1 MAKQFL
7 ESVAALSLL
16 AGGFMAFSSAA
27 EAAVIQFDDEMIN
40 GGTLF
45 YDGEG
50 GPLMGTD
57 LLLDLVMGIDTPL
70 NSGESG
76 GLLCEDCKLNLK
88 TGANLS
94 EFPYQFDSE
103 GSSLTITGTVKNGE
117 TEIATGTLVTGS
129 FTETVIG
136 SANGDAVVFTSI
148 GLDTMDAG
156 ISAFF
161 GIDATK
167 FRFAQTSIAIGDVEL
182 LTDQENE
189 ENEEL
194 LLNGGFIG
202 TVTNVDMDNFPIE
215 PEENPPIGPEE
226 NTPVSVPE
234 PATLLGLG
242 VVGAALGVS
251 RRCSMT
257 KK

>member
-7 ESVAALSLL
+7 ESVAAVSLL
-16 AGGFMAFSSAA
+16 AGSFMAFSTAA

-40 GGTLF
+40 GGTLS

-76 GLLCEDCKLNLK
+76 SLFCEDCKLNLT

-94 EFPYQFDSE
+94 ESPYQFDSE
-103 GSSLTITGTVKNGE
+103 GSSLTITGTVKDAE
-117 TEIATGTLVTGS
+117 KTIATGTLTDPLVTGS
-129 FTETVIG
+129 FTETVTG
-136 SANGDAVVFTSI
+136 SANEFAVVFTGI
-148 GLDTMDAG
+148 GFDTVDAG
-156 ISAFF
+156 ISSFF
-161 GIDATK
+161 GIDATE
-167 FRFAQTSIAIGDVEL
+167 FRFAQTSIAISDVEIL
-182 LTDQENE
+182 P
-189 ENEEL
+189 
-194 LLNGGFIG
+194 NGGFIG
-202 TVTNVDMDNFPIE
+202 TVTNVDMDNFPIDSE
-215 PEENPPIGPEE
+215 DNPPIGPEDNPPIGPEE
-226 NTPVSVPE
+226 NSPVSVPE

-242 VVGAALGVS
+242 MVGTALGVS
-251 RRCSMT
+251 RRRRIT